1 MPRRSVG
8 VLAPLRA
15 AGVRIGH
22 TFRGLTRAWRR
33 SILLR
38 VVTAT
43 LVLSIAVLA
52 LLGQLVMREVRDG
65 LVDAKV
71 STSLAQ
77 AEAGFAAAQA
87 RLDAAGTPQ
96 RANVGQLLTQV
107 ITELRQAA
115 GATSLYELVLIPA
128 PGVDADLPA
137 GRLRI
142 ATGGV
147 LPASVPAALAD
158 ELAAGS
164 GARVDRFVSL
174 CYGQAEDQCAETADD
189 PAFAIGTQFTV
200 SGAGSYQLWFM
211 FPMAGEQE
219 TLALVRSR
227 LAVAGVAL
235 LVLLAAI
242 AFLVTRS
249 VVRPV
254 RSAAQVAQRLAAGEL
269 SERMVQKG
277 EDDLAKL
284 ASSFNGMAAALQR
297 QIGQLEDLSRVQQQF
312 VSDVSHELR
321 TPLTTIRMAADVLY
335 DDRAEFPP
343 MATRSAEL
351 MHDQVGRF
359 EDLLTDL
366 LEISRFDAGAAAL
379 DAEPTDLRDVV
390 RRVVDGFEPL
400 ALTQYHSAIR
410 VELPTRECV
419 ADIDTRRIERVLRNL
434 LINALEHGEGREIRV
449 RVGADEHA
457 VAVTVRDYGVG
468 LRPDET
474 TQVFNRFW
482 RADPSRQRRSGGTGL
497 GLSIAQQDAHLHGG
511 WLQAWGEPRIG
522 AQFRLTLPR
531 SAGGVLAG
539 SPLDLEPAD
548 RRGPRRTP
556 AVPGAASPDSTEI
569 PAEQGVRD
577 A

>member
-1 MPRRSVG
+1 MRPRVG
-8 VLAPLRA
+8 LPAP
-15 AGVRIGH
+15 V
-22 TFRGLTRAWRR
+22 RGLVFLVGRPVRGVVRTWRR

-38 VVTAT
+38 VVSAT

-52 LLGQLVMREVRDG
+52 MLGQLVMREVRDG

-87 RLDAAGTPQ
+87 RLEAAGTPQ

-107 ITELRQAA
+107 VTELRQSA
-115 GATSLYELVLIPA
+115 GSTSLYELVLIPA
-128 PGVDADLPA
+128 PGVDSDLPA
-137 GRLRI
+137 GRSRI

-147 LPASVPAALAD
+147 LPASIPQALSD
-158 ELAAGS
+158 ELAVGS
-164 GARVDRFVSL
+164 GDRVDRFVGL
-174 CYGQAEDQCAETADD
+174 CYGQAEDQCVASADE
-189 PAFAIGTQFTV
+189 PAFAVGTQFTV
-200 SGAGSYQLWFM
+200 AGAGSYQLWFM
-211 FPMAGEQE
+211 FPLADEQE

-227 LAVAGVAL
+227 LTLAGVAL

-242 AFLVTRS
+242 ALLVTRS

-269 SERMVQKG
+269 SERMVQRG
-277 EDDLAKL
+277 EDELAKL

-297 QIGQLEDLSRVQQQF
+297 QIRQLEDLSRMQQQF

-321 TPLTTIRMAADVLY
+321 TPLTTIRMAADVIY
-335 DDRAEFPP
+335 DDRDVLPAP
-343 MATRSAEL
+343 AARSAEL

-359 EDLLTDL
+359 ESLLTDL
-366 LEISRFDAGAAAL
+366 LEISRFDAGVAAL
-379 DAEPTDLRDVV
+379 DAEPSDLRDVV
-390 RRVVDGFEPL
+390 RRVVDLVEPV
-400 ALTQYHSAIR
+400 AVAQYGSAIR
-410 VELPTRECV
+410 LELPARECV

-434 LINALEHGEGREIRV
+434 VINALEHGEGREIRV

-468 LRPDET
+468 LRAEET

-497 GLSIAQQDAHLHGG
+497 GLSISQQDAHLHGG

-531 SAGGVLAG
+531 TAAGVLVG

-548 RRGPRRTP
+548 RRGPRRAP
-556 AVPGAASPDSTEI
+556 ALPAAAGPND
-569 PAEQGVRD
+569 AEMAVEEGVGD